1 MATIKDIAQLAG
13 VSPATVSRVL
23 NYDPELSVGL
33 ATKQKIFE
41 AAERLNYT
49 KHRKN
54 AANAKQTLRLIQWY
68 DDTEEL
74 EDLYYLS
81 IRLGIEKKAEEANVT
96 LLKETWDS
104 ISELPADGTIAL
116 GKFDEAQLLDLKQ
129 SQQALLL
136 VDSDGTSQGIDSIV
150 VDFKSSVQKVI
161 EHFVSQ
167 NAQAGLDLDVYD
179 LSWDDSYG
187 GVAYWEGTE
196 YTKKNHQ
203 RLRDPRIMAFQQVL
217 AEKGYDEGSII
228 EANFSVESGYQ
239 AVKKYLKTNEQIPD
253 ALFAA
258 NDALAIGALKAIQE
272 TGLAVPED
280 ISVMGF
286 NDVSVAKYV
295 TPSLSTVKV
304 YTEWMGEL
312 AVETILQLSNS
323 KAPVSRKIIVET
335 ELIVRESTK

>member
-1 MATIKDIAQLAG
+1 MGLAVLPPRLKPELAEVERFLLGEENQMAEYHRPWAEQLKKEHPDLTKDAVTDVVQKAVGQVFARVLEDAGVFKRDEKGQAAFERFTAIYKRKKEERQMATIKDIAQLAG

-167 NAQAGLDLDVYD
+167 NAQHIAML
-179 LSWDDSYG
+179 
-187 GVAYWEGTE
+187 AGTE

-203 RLRDPRIMAFQQVL
+203 RLRDL
-217 AEKGYDEGSII
+217 
-228 EANFSVESGYQ
+228 ES
-239 AVKKYLKTNEQIPD
+239 
-253 ALFAA
+253 
-258 NDALAIGALKAIQE
+258 
-272 TGLAVPED
+272 
-280 ISVMGF
+280 
-286 NDVSVAKYV
+286 
-295 TPSLSTVKV
+295 
-304 YTEWMGEL
+304 WH
-312 AVETILQLSNS
+312 SN
-323 KAPVSRKIIVET
+323 KF
-335 ELIVRESTK
+335 

>member
-1 MATIKDIAQLAG
+1 M
-13 VSPATVSRVL
+13 
-23 NYDPELSVGL
+23 
-33 ATKQKIFE
+33 
-41 AAERLNYT
+41 
-49 KHRKN
+49 
-54 AANAKQTLRLIQWY
+54 
-68 DDTEEL
+68 
-74 EDLYYLS
+74 
-81 IRLGIEKKAEEANVT
+81 
-96 LLKETWDS
+96 LKETWDS

-167 NAQAGLDLDVYD
+167 NAQHIAML
-179 LSWDDSYG
+179 
-187 GVAYWEGTE
+187 AGTE

>member
-23 NYDPELSVGL
+23 NYDPDLSVGL

-54 AANAKQTLRLIQWY
+54 AANTKQTLRLIQWY

-104 ISELPADGTIAL
+104 ISDLPADGTIAL
-116 GKFDEAQLLDLKQ
+116 GKFDEAQLLEMKG
-129 SQQALLL
+129 SQNALLL
-136 VDSDGTSQGIDSIV
+136 VDSDGTSQGIDSLV

-161 EHFVSQ
+161 EHFVSHK
-167 NAQAGLDLDVYD
+167 AQHIAML
-179 LSWDDSYG
+179 
-187 GVAYWEGTE
+187 AGTE

-203 RLRDPRIMAFQQVL
+203 RLKDPRIMAFQQVL
-217 AEKGYDEGSII
+217 EEKGYDEGPII
-228 EANFSVESGYQ
+228 EADFSVESGYK
-239 AVKKYLKTNEQIPD
+239 AVKQYLKTNPHVPD

-258 NDALAIGALKAIQE
+258 NDALAIGALRAIQE
-272 TGLAVPED
+272 KGLVVPED
-280 ISVMGF
+280 ISVVGF

-335 ELIVRESTK
+335 ELIIRESTK

>member
-1 MATIKDIAQLAG
+1 M
-13 VSPATVSRVL
+13 
-23 NYDPELSVGL
+23 
-33 ATKQKIFE
+33 
-41 AAERLNYT
+41 NYT

-167 NAQAGLDLDVYD
+167 NAQHIAML
-179 LSWDDSYG
+179 
-187 GVAYWEGTE
+187 AGTE

-228 EANFSVESGYQ
+228 EADFSVESGYQ